1 MRKYKKIL
9 KDELDD
15 VQCDICGRSCKNEC
29 SSVVAG
35 AGLAEYAT
43 LEGTWGYCSRR
54 DGERFSCEMCEDCFE
69 KVSAFIDS
77 LKASPASS

>member
-15 VQCDICGRSCKNEC
+15 VQCDICGKSCKNEC
-29 SSVVAG
+29 SALVGVPSQ
-35 AGLAEYAT
+35 AEYAI
-43 LEGTWGYCSRR
+43 LEGIWGYCSRR
-54 DGERFSCEMCEDCFE
+54 DGERFNCEMCEDCFE

-77 LKASPASS
+77 LKASPAPS